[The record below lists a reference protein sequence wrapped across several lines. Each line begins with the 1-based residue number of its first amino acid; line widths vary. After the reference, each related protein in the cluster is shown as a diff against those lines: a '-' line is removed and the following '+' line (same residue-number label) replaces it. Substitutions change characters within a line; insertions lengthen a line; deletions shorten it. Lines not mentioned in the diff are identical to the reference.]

1 MVFSYNKITSPLNK
15 FNIKN
20 PNIKSYKSTL
30 LLNNSFSNNELLN
43 LNKKKDKKSLLN
55 DRLIEYDQMKYK
67 SEAIEQK
74 IKNVKELI
82 KYNGGLTNNIY
93 IGDKLNSLLIDSI
106 KEKIK
111 TLKLM
116 KNI

>member
-1 MVFSYNKITSPLNK
+1 
-15 FNIKN
+15 
-20 PNIKSYKSTL
+20 
-30 LLNNSFSNNELLN
+30 
-43 LNKKKDKKSLLN
+43 
-55 DRLIEYDQMKYK
+55 MKYK

-82 KYNGGLTNNIY
+82 KYNGGLTNNIH